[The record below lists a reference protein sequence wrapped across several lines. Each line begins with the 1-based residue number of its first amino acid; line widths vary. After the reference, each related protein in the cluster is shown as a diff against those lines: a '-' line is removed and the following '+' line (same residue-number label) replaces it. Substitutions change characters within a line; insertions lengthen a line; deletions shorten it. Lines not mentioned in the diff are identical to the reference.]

1 MKSTMTKESKIK
13 GNFFLKI
20 LEKGTWV
27 KFCSVSIIILFWRS
41 VFTHPTHFAA
51 TASKKAI
58 RPLEIIQDKD
68 KSISFTGFNDDLI
81 PSNSVLDMN
90 IGTNVDPMMSQ
101 DGRYR
106 ILVDPLF
113 HICDMNAKITTNTT
127 SFCFAVANYTGF
139 TTFYEYNRAGDSSS
153 LSKVSAGTSH
163 ERFQVKS
170 KRTVLVLEAR
180 ILFEAIRQKKSSIY
194 RLKMDMQGYE
204 LSTLK
209 NLFPLLQERNFVSN
223 IFAECFN
230 PNKDGVQI
238 YQVDNDCGSIAS
250 LLETAGYET
259 EVGSGNAEYSDVKAY
274 KKGMATTFLQTSF
287 AGSRNHD

>member
-1 MKSTMTKESKIK
+1 
-13 GNFFLKI
+13 
-20 LEKGTWV
+20 
-27 KFCSVSIIILFWRS
+27 
-41 VFTHPTHFAA
+41 
-51 TASKKAI
+51 
-58 RPLEIIQDKD
+58 
-68 KSISFTGFNDDLI
+68 
-81 PSNSVLDMN
+81 MN

-113 HICDMNAKITTNTT
+113 YICDMNAKIATNTT
-127 SFCFAVANYTGF
+127 AFCFAVANYTGF
-139 TTFYEYNRAGDSSS
+139 TTFYEYNRAGVSSS

-209 NLFPLLQERNFVSN
+209 NLFPLLQERNFVTH
-223 IFAECFN
+223 IFAECFK
-230 PNKDGVQI
+230 PNKDDVQI
-238 YQVDNDCGSIAS
+238 YQVDNSCESIAS
-250 LLETAGYET
+250 LLQTAGYET
-259 EVGSGNAEYSDVKAY
+259 EVESGKN
-274 KKGMATTFLQTSF
+274 GLM
-287 AGSRNHD
+287 